1 MRRIIQ
7 TIRQIL
13 MIPALLSIYLA
24 LAIIEHRERRRGAEM
39 RKSTE
44 HDIIRWHERGYTVA
58 EIRRIMPQCTT
69 DEITAVINN
78 HPTENGARRR

>member
-1 MRRIIQ
+1 
-7 TIRQIL
+7 
-13 MIPALLSIYLA
+13 
-24 LAIIEHRERRRGAEM
+24 M

-78 HPTENGARRR
+78 HPTENGARRRESKQNIRSNRRKS

>member
-1 MRRIIQ
+1 
-7 TIRQIL
+7 
-13 MIPALLSIYLA
+13 
-24 LAIIEHRERRRGAEM
+24 M

-78 HPTENGARRR
+78 HPTENRRSPTVESKQNIRSNRRKS

>member
-1 MRRIIQ
+1 
-7 TIRQIL
+7 
-13 MIPALLSIYLA
+13 
-24 LAIIEHRERRRGAEM
+24 M

-44 HDIIRWHERGYTVA
+44 RDIIRWHEHGYTVA
-58 EIRRIMPQCTT
+58 EIRRILPQCTT

>member
-1 MRRIIQ
+1 
-7 TIRQIL
+7 
-13 MIPALLSIYLA
+13 
-24 LAIIEHRERRRGAEM
+24 M

-44 HDIIRWHERGYTVA
+44 RDIIRWHERGYTVA

-78 HPTENGARRR
+78 HPTENGARRRWNLCRTSVRTEGSHEGH